1 MLNSKNKCL
10 LTFYHQP
17 HSKFTQISYTLKPI
31 SHTKF
36 YNLTPRKHFRI
47 SNSLTEITEVTATLQ
62 KNPFFKTGY
71 ESFQGLTES
80 LPENEK
86 WGVLVFA
93 GLVWVYLTARPGV
106 LIGAIDTYVLANVQ
120 RVFDVMSGRRG
131 LKSSDF
137 LIGEKL
143 GEGSFGVVYSGVV
156 VPKGFSVEDRV
167 RISGSKRRQLEKDD
181 RFKEK
186 VILKQVTKI
195 CCFYIKILV

>member
-1 MLNSKNKCL
+1 M
-10 LTFYHQP
+10 
-17 HSKFTQISYTLKPI
+17 
-31 SHTKF
+31 
-36 YNLTPRKHFRI
+36 
-47 SNSLTEITEVTATLQ
+47 Q

-106 LIGAIDTYVLANVQ
+106 LIGAIDSYVLVNVHK
-120 RVFDVMSGRRG
+120 VFDVMSGRRC
-131 LKSSDF
+131 LKSGEF
-137 LIGEKL
+137 FIGEKL
-143 GEGSFGVVYSGVV
+143 GEGSFRVVYPGVVG
-156 VPKGFSVEDRV
+156 PKGFIAEDIV

-186 VILKQVTKI
+186 VILKQVTQI
-195 CCFYIKILV
+195 RRFGRIV